1 MGFDETVQILTR
13 VLGASEQD
21 PDLSA
26 LSAAL
31 KIELRL
37 ADLRRHPCTMLP
49 GVELLTRNLKSWQRI
64 RRPPMATCPRH
75 FDPRVRTVPVCNV
88 GDTSEAD
95 VKTFGLAELV
105 PLAITHP

>member
-1 MGFDETVQILTR
+1 
-13 VLGASEQD
+13 
-21 PDLSA
+21 
-26 LSAAL
+26 
-31 KIELRL
+31 
-37 ADLRRHPCTMLP
+37 MLP

-105 PLAITHP
+105 PLAITHPRPPGDPTAATGGCSRGTQAIATVNLSIKLPELYVFV